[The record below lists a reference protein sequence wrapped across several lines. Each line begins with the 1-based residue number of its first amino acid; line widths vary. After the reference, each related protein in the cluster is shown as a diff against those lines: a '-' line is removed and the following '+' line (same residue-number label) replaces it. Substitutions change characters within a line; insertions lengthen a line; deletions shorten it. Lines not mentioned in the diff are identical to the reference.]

1 MKKVEVEVRAGE
13 DIKPTLRF
21 TFKIEGKFSYPAETY
36 PSIEFAN
43 GLILTPERKIVA
55 HIFPDLLTNLNHSLK
70 AIRKF
75 DIEETE
81 LYKLDFLEQFE
92 DQDFWG
98 SSYGISYLDAP
109 TLNFLDHIRKFHL
122 KKDIMLLLGL
132 EFRLIYSTIE
142 NKGSNNSPHL
152 HYWVNIDRVFRYET
166 LRIPASDW
174 VHDFAPKLGLGEYI
188 VVEIPKGNEVIKKAW
203 EYVRQAEVSF
213 RNWDDKSVSAHCRE
227 AVKIIKDYVGKQIDK
242 GDKRKW
248 EKLKDKINE
257 IFAAVESLSSTGLHE
272 TEIAPIRRPDAEFIL
287 YLTKLLI
294 RYAEQ
299 VVS

>member
-1 MKKVEVEVRAGE
+1 M
-13 DIKPTLRF
+13 
-21 TFKIEGKFSYPAETY
+21 
-36 PSIEFAN
+36 
-43 GLILTPERKIVA
+43 
-55 HIFPDLLTNLNHSLK
+55 
-70 AIRKF
+70 
-75 DIEETE
+75 
-81 LYKLDFLEQFE
+81 
-92 DQDFWG
+92 
-98 SSYGISYLDAP
+98 
-109 TLNFLDHIRKFHL
+109 
-122 KKDIMLLLGL
+122 
-132 EFRLIYSTIE
+132 
-142 NKGSNNSPHL
+142 
-152 HYWVNIDRVFRYET
+152 DRVFQYKS
-166 LRIPASDW
+166 LHIPASDW

-213 RNWDDKSVSAHCRE
+213 RNWDDKSVFAHCRE

>member
-1 MKKVEVEVRAGE
+1 VEVKKVEVEVRAGE
-13 DIKPTLRF
+13 DARPTLRF
-21 TFKIEGKFSYPAETY
+21 AFKVEGQFSHPQETRPVVEFLNGVLFTTDY
-36 PSIEFAN
+36 KVISHILPFPLYSNSGNLSISLQTTNIITERSFDFPRKEEFSGNA
-43 GLILTPERKIVA
+43 
-55 HIFPDLLTNLNHSLK
+55 
-70 AIRKF
+70 
-75 DIEETE
+75 
-81 LYKLDFLEQFE
+81 
-92 DQDFWG
+92 
-98 SSYGISYLDAP
+98 YGIAYLDP
-109 TLNFLDHIRKFHL
+109 HIIGFLDNLRNANP
-122 KKDIMLLLGL
+122 KKDLELIIAL
-132 EFRLIYSTIE
+132 EFRFLYLKIE
-142 NKGSNNSPHL
+142 RLGSHPHFQ
-152 HYWVNIDRVFRYET
+152 HWVSMDKVFRYEK
-166 LRIPASDW
+166 LHIPASDW